1 MLLSSDIVACGC
13 WFLEKEEEKKN
24 LGLEITCLEPLLLWF
39 RFLSFVVVVVL
50 EPGVVEVPLLLLLP
64 DKPDAVAKYSR
75 CEACEARS
83 TGNLHW

>member
-1 MLLSSDIVACGC
+1 MLIFRKGRR
-13 WFLEKEEEKKN
+13 KKKN
-24 LGLEITCLEPLLLWF
+24 LGLEIIIFTCLESLLLWF
-39 RFLSFVVVVVL
+39 LFLSFVIVVVL